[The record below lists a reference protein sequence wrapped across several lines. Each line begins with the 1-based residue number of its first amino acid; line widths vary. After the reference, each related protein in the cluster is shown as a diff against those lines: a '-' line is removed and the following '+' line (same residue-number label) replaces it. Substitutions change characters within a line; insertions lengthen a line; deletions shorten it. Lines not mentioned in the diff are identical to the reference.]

1 MIIYLLIS
9 LFFTNLFSQI
19 IDNQI
24 ENRIRKDIMSREQSA
39 EELNDYRD
47 EDELLQFIESTMEN
61 HLIPGI
67 SISIVKDQNIVWEK
81 HFGYSNINQ
90 NIPVD
95 ENTLFM
101 LASISKTIT
110 ATALMQ
116 LFEDGL
122 FSLNDDINNYLP
134 FNVNHPDYFSTPV
147 TFKMLLTHTSGIK
160 DNWGVMPYYDG
171 DSDLELGYYLEQYL
185 NPGGEFYNSNSNF
198 IDAMPGTYYD
208 YSNIGAALIGSW

>member
-1 MIIYLLIS
+1 MIP
-9 LFFTNLFSQI
+9 NSQVP
-19 IDNQI
+19 
-24 ENRIRKDIMSREQSA
+24 NRIRYDFNSRENYI
-39 EELNDYRD
+39 EINNYRD

-90 NIPVD
+90 NILVD

-122 FSLNDDINNYLP
+122 FSLNDR
-134 FNVNHPDYFSTPV
+134 ST
-147 TFKMLLTHTSGIK
+147 
-160 DNWGVMPYYDG
+160 
-171 DSDLELGYYLEQYL
+171 QR
-185 NPGGEFYNSNSNF
+185 
-198 IDAMPGTYYD
+198 
-208 YSNIGAALIGSW
+208 

>member
-1 MIIYLLIS
+1 MMIRYLLIP

-24 ENRIRKDIMSREQSA
+24 ENRIRQDIMSREQSA
-39 EELNDYRD
+39 EELNHHRD

-90 NIPVD
+90 NILVD

-122 FSLNDDINNYLP
+122 FSLNDNINNYLP
-134 FNVNHPDYFSTPV
+134 FNVNHPDYLTPI

-171 DSDLELGYYLEQYL
+171 DSDLELG
-185 NPGGEFYNSNSNF
+185 
-198 IDAMPGTYYD
+198 
-208 YSNIGAALIGSW
+208 